1 MQDPAQYFGNIA
13 QMILQSAQAAR
24 AQEEEQARRAQE
36 MAYREQELGLRRDQ
50 LADQRRATDAQLEGM
65 ALDTTEKKRRLQKAE
80 RTDAAAEIDR
90 QIYRMN
96 YGESPEDFAARTER
110 AQADQAL
117 RTGAANTQKAE
128 IEAASA
134 LDKNRLGLEGDQA
147 RIDAARS
154 QQALADFQLGESK
167 RLAELNQKILAGQL
181 RAAELKNSAEAMDLA
196 QKRFENFYSR
206 MGKLTPAQATALDAD
221 MRGKYVSA
229 ALEAVQRSSIKV
241 DEMGNQS
248 FDIDAFQKN
257 MAKVDE
263 MANMAAKLSMLKA
276 SDPMKARAVQAQ
288 VRDLVQTAARATNDP
303 NVLGPLVV
311 RATEMALKSVQGE
324 TPPPAAATTTQ
335 PEPGRIA
342 LKVGATKAA
351 KMQAKGVAKEAK
363 DSAISEYLANNPAD
377 YEKVRKLESARI
389 GREATDEEV
398 LFRIRSF
405 ASEKERNLETLSAV
419 KRVVEELLGPQRSL
433 VKSPAPFRGGP

>member
-50 LADQRRATDAQLEGM
+50 LADQRRVTDAQLAGM
-65 ALDTTEKKRRLQKAE
+65 AQEQEARGLTLKKAKREDAMDFVRSEEAFLATGEYPDQ
-80 RTDAAAEIDR
+80 TDA
-90 QIYRMN
+90 RMAR
-96 YGESPEDFAARTER
+96 EDAAR
-110 AQADQAL
+110 
-117 RTGAANTQKAE
+117 KARLGE
-128 IEAASA
+128 VQVSLAETEAASA
-134 LDKNRLGLEGDQA
+134 PNKIRLGLEGEQA
-147 RIDAARS
+147 RIDAAKS
-154 QQALADFQLGESK
+154 QQALADFQVQEAKST
-167 RLAELNQKILAGQL
+167 AELNRKILAGQL
-181 RAAELKNSAEAMDLA
+181 RATELKNSAEAMDLA

-257 MAKVDE
+257 MAKVEE

>member
-36 MAYREQELGLRRDQ
+36 MAYREQEIGLRRDQ
-50 LADQRRATDAQLEGM
+50 LADQRRVTDAQLEGM
-65 ALDTTEKKRRLQKAE
+65 AQEREARGLSLKKAKREDAMDYVRDEEAFLATGEYPDQTRARLE
-80 RTDAAAEIDR
+80 R
-90 QIYRMN
+90 
-96 YGESPEDFAARTER
+96 ESAARKSRAEEAQTFITE
-110 AQADQAL
+110 
-117 RTGAANTQKAE
+117 T
-128 IEAASA
+128 EAADA
-134 LDKNRLGLEGDQA
+134 PDRIRRNREKEQA
-147 RIDAARS
+147 NIDAARS
-154 QQALADFQLGESK
+154 QQALADFQVQEAK
-167 RLAELNQKILAGQL
+167 ATADLNRKILAGQL
-181 RAAELKNSAEAMDLA
+181 RATELKNSSEALEIA
-196 QKRFENFYSR
+196 QKRFDYFYNR

-229 ALEAVQRSSIKV
+229 ALEAIQRSSIKV
-241 DEMGNQS
+241 DEMGNRS
-248 FDIDAFQKN
+248 FDLDAFQKN

-263 MANMAAKLSMLKA
+263 MAGMAAKLSLLKA
-276 SDPMKARAVQAQ
+276 SDPMKARAVQSQ

-324 TPPPAAATTTQ
+324 KPPPAATTTPQ

-342 LKVGATKAA
+342 LKIGATKVA
-351 KMQAKGVAKEAK
+351 KTQAKEMAKNTK
-363 DSAISEYLANNPAD
+363 DTAITEYLANNPAD
-377 YEKVRKLESARI
+377 YEKVRKMESARI
-389 GREATDEEV
+389 GREATDDEV